1 MFAREY
7 EIGATTAATQGSAQ
21 DSTGPPSDIIWRG
34 CGLASI
40 VAGVLLVAGHLF
52 DFGSP
57 VGTGAVVGKSS
68 ILAAH
73 LLLVLALVGIY
84 AAQVARMRL
93 LGHLGMVLSVLGTAL
108 VSGVVLVEIAGASGA
123 EVEAVLAGGVAGMLA
138 TLAGLAF
145 FVGLIMFGVA
155 TMRAAVF
162 PRWAGLLLIVGD
174 LVFAAGTSAGTAAP
188 VFTVGGA
195 LFTCAGFVWLGLPL
209 IAGAS
214 SSARRDMPRS
224 KG

>member
-7 EIGATTAATQGSAQ
+7 GIGATAETTQAHLEDTTASA
-21 DSTGPPSDIIWRG
+21 STSIWLG
-34 CGLASI
+34 GGLTSI
-40 VAGVLLVAGHLF
+40 VAGALLVAGHLF

-57 VGTGAVVGKSS
+57 VGTGAVIGKSF
-68 ILAAH
+68 ILVAH
-73 LLLVLALVGIY
+73 LLTILALIGIY

-93 LGHLGMVLSVLGTAL
+93 LGHVGMVLSVLGTAL

-123 EVEAVLAGGVAGMLA
+123 DVEAVLAGGVAGMLA

-145 FVGLIMFGVA
+145 FVGLILFGIA

-162 PRWAGLLLIVGD
+162 PRWAGLLLIAGD

-188 VFTVGGA
+188 IFTFGGA
-195 LFTCAGFVWLGLPL
+195 VLTCAGFGWLGLTL
-209 IAGAS
+209 MARAR
-214 SSARRDMPRS
+214 SARRAAR
-224 KG
+224 